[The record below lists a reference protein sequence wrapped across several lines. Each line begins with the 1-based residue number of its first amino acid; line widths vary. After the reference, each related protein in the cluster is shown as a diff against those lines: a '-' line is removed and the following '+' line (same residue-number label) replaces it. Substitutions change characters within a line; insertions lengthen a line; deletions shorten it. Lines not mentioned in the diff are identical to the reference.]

1 MYQIYMGSN
10 DNVALTVFL
19 LVWTT
24 VDTLNSILML
34 LVYNQWNKNYFCA
47 YNQYQRPNRVYPE
60 DCNKTGDFENIE
72 NAVTSEY
79 QVSDKHLSAALSEA
93 ISEAHTSIRH
103 NFVREHHSASL

>member
-1 MYQIYMGSN
+1 MGSN
-10 DNVALTVFL
+10 DNVALTFFL
-19 LVWTT
+19 LVWTS

-34 LVYNQWNKNYFCA
+34 MVYNQWNNNYVCA

-79 QVSDKHLSAALSEA
+79 HVTDKHLSAALSEA
-93 ISEAHTSIRH
+93 ISDAHTSIKH
-103 NFVREHHSASL
+103 NFVRELHSASL

>member
-1 MYQIYMGSN
+1 MGSN

-19 LVWTT
+19 LVWTS

-34 LVYNQWNKNYFCA
+34 LVYNQWNNNYVCA
-47 YNQYQRPNRVYPE
+47 YKQYQRPNRVYAE

-79 QVSDKHLSAALSEA
+79 QVTDKHLSAALSEA
-93 ISEAHTSIRH
+93 ISEAHTSIKH
-103 NFVREHHSASL
+103 NFYREHHTASL